1 MAVGGGVGV
10 GSGGN
15 SSGVDLQAPSAS
27 VLAAIRIMADWRFKS
42 DIFNAPF
49 IDLRMIIAGGGLVN
63 GIRANSP
70 IERTVISG

>member
-1 MAVGGGVGV
+1 
-10 GSGGN
+10 
-15 SSGVDLQAPSAS
+15 
-27 VLAAIRIMADWRFKS
+27 VLAAIRRMTDWRFKS

>member
-1 MAVGGGVGV
+1 
-10 GSGGN
+10 
-15 SSGVDLQAPSAS
+15 
-27 VLAAIRIMADWRFKS
+27 MADWRFKS